1 MSRSLYSIMRLL
13 GQFQVCFF
21 VFFYKKVLS
30 IKKSTKNARQMAFTL
45 IEVFVH
51 TENVA
56 FVI

>member
-21 VFFYKKVLS
+21 LFLQKGFEH
-30 IKKSTKNARQMAFTL
+30 KKSTKNARQMTFTL